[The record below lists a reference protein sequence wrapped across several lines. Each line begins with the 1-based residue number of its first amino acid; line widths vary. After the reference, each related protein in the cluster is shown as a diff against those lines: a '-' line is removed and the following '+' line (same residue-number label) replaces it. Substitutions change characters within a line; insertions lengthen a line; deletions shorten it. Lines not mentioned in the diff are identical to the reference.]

1 MLNNQHSV
9 SIIVNGEMVDIYS
22 QEKLNL
28 RINNVVFDPVSIST
42 RTGEYS
48 FSFELPATTK
58 NNRIFNYANN
68 SAKLN
73 KFNTKYECE
82 VIADGITIFN
92 GVLRLTDTQ
101 TNNYKCNLVN
111 IKVYN
116 VNDIFGDM
124 VMSDLDWQVDFNG
137 TSTINGVNGWYE
149 SGYYFP
155 LVCYGAFQKDPKA
168 TYNGEINEYSDLT
181 TIDYYNK
188 WYWESF
194 HPSLN
199 LLEVVKRLFRQRG
212 YNVSGDIFNDKAM
225 KMIYMSEFIDSSQ
238 DPFYN
243 INKSEIGDLHIAGSY
258 SNVGMTNGRTMNNSS
273 SSTFGGRQFTNAVIG
288 SYQDLTFPKELVYDD
303 TYQWDRICW
312 YDVFA
317 TNTGS
322 ERHNFTVPPT
332 NNYIYRQN
340 APTSTSGFIYIPADG
355 LYTIELTVDNVSI
368 ADEQSTDITY
378 MKKEYR
384 YEDRESKI
392 VEVEVPLEKNFNSMP
407 VEIHLLRNS
416 NETEL
421 INTVDENYLQYPHE
435 MDYTKYKEIQIA
447 TGGTSSS
454 GHSSGGG
461 YGGGGGT
468 FGNGRR
474 TGTGQSGRR
483 PESSSSTT
491 TTSNGNFGG
500 NRSAAVIPD
509 ELYYTPKGS
518 TIAYDPY
525 ANPNFICGFSTLN
538 ESCAV
543 IKNGVSWNSTI
554 SDFNQ
559 SHYRNNGYI
568 KRTKQGTETQSDYNK
583 NTLNC
588 PNTDY
593 FSTTGTYTRSGK
605 VTCVVELKK
614 NDILYLE
621 LITRF
626 YYDIKRTYHNVHGH
640 GTSSSTSDGT
650 YRVSFNY
657 DIKVTPYTNKTDQYI
672 NAQNMP
678 YLPSEEVKK
687 NGWGTK
693 LRLGNFLNNKEKAAD
708 FVNNFIKSFNL
719 EYIQNGTNIILNKA
733 KKVIIPL
740 NYVDLDD
747 RVNTDNI
754 TFQRID
760 YPNTMQVKWSIDY
773 DEAGAYRSI
782 DTVEHQGASNWKD
795 YVDIGSDKIVMD
807 TTNENVDSSIESK
820 FAYTWYE
827 DFTYKDFDRQTFEE
841 NGHIVNMRLPL
852 IAKDE
857 NFIVQN
863 DDAMKHDGLSLK
875 QRLWFRDQETQET
888 FRMWNGD
895 EVVIT
900 IPSETYWDYVLNY
913 KQEIGSMVDKYFNII
928 PMVDSNYAIV
938 DTYLTPFEYN
948 MLKNGAM
955 VRIDNDLYIVSEIQG
970 YDCTGNNLTNL
981 KLIKVI

>member
-1 MLNNQHSV
+1 MLNNQHSI

-28 RINNVVFDPVSIST
+28 RINNVIFQPTSIST

-116 VNDIFGDM
+116 VEDIFGDM

-137 TSTINGVNGWYE
+137 TSTINGVNGWYD

-181 TIDYYNK
+181 TIDYYNN

-194 HPSLN
+194 HPSLS

-225 KMIYMSEFIDSSQ
+225 KMIYMSEYIDSSQ

-243 INKSEIGDLHIAGSY
+243 LNKSEIGDLHIAGSY
-258 SNVGMTNGRTMNNSS
+258 SNAGMLNGSTVENSS
-273 SSTFGGRQFTNAVIG
+273 STSSTGRRQFPRAVIG

-312 YDVFA
+312 FDIFG
-317 TNTGS
+317 TNTDS

-332 NNYIYRQN
+332 NSYIYRQN

-368 ADEQSTDITY
+368 ADEQSDNIWY
-378 MKKEYR
+378 KKKEWNSQNN
-384 YEDRESKI
+384 EI
-392 VEVEVPLEKNFNSMP
+392 VETEVPLEKNFNSMP

-421 INTVDENYLQYPHE
+421 IGAADSNYIMYPHE
-435 MDYTKYKEIQIA
+435 MDYTKYKKIQIN
-447 TGGTSSS
+447 TGGRT
-454 GHSSGGG
+454 SSGG
-461 YGGGGGT
+461 
-468 FGNGRR
+468 R
-474 TGTGQSGRR
+474 
-483 PESSSSTT
+483 
-491 TTSNGNFGG
+491 FGG
-500 NRSAAVIPD
+500 SRKTAVIPD

-543 IKNGVSWNSTI
+543 IKNGVSWNASV

-559 SHYRNNGYI
+559 SHYRNNGYVR
-568 KRTKQGTETQSDYNK
+568 RTKQGTETQSDYNK

-593 FSTTGTYTRSGK
+593 FSTTGTYTRNGK

-621 LITRF
+621 LVTRY
-626 YYDIKRTYHNVHGH
+626 YYDIRRRITNNTGYSETTN
-640 GTSSSTSDGT
+640 DGT
-650 YRVSFNY
+650 YRVRFNY

-678 YLPSEEVKK
+678 YLPSEEVRN

-693 LRLGNFLNNKEKAAD
+693 LQLGNFLNNKERAAD
-708 FVNNFIKSFNL
+708 FINNFIKSFNL

-782 DTVEHQGASNWKD
+782 DTAQHQGASNWKD

-807 TTNENVDSSIESK
+807 TTNENVDSSVESK

-827 DFTYKDFDRQTFEE
+827 DFTYKDFNRQTFEE

-857 NFIVQN
+857 NFIIQN

-875 QRLWFRDQETQET
+875 QRLWFRDQTTQET
-888 FRMWNGD
+888 FRMWNND

-928 PMVDSNYAIV
+928 PMVDSNFAIV
-938 DTYLTPFEYN
+938 EVYLTPFEYN

-970 YDCTGNNLTNL
+970 YDCTGNNLTSL

>member
-1 MLNNQHSV
+1 MLNKQHSV

-28 RINNVVFDPVSIST
+28 RINNVVFQPTSIST
-42 RTGEYS
+42 KTGEYS
-48 FSFELPATTK
+48 FSFELPATAK

-68 SAKLN
+68 SAKLG

-82 VIADGITIFN
+82 VIADGIAIFN

-101 TNNYKCNLVN
+101 TKNYKCNLVN

-116 VNDIFGDM
+116 VEDIFGDM
-124 VMSDLDWQVDFNG
+124 MMSDLDWKVDFNG
-137 TSTINGVNGWYE
+137 TSTINGVNQWYK

-181 TIDYYNK
+181 TIDYYNN

-194 HPSLN
+194 HPSLS

-212 YNVSGDIFNDKAM
+212 YDVSGDIFNDRAM

-243 INKSEIGDLHIAGSY
+243 LNNERIGDLHIAGSY
-258 SNVGMTNGRTMNNSS
+258 SNAGMLNGNTAENNPTVSPS
-273 SSTFGGRQFTNAVIG
+273 GRVARQWPRAVIG

-312 YDVFA
+312 FDILG
-317 TNTGS
+317 TNTGNDT
-322 ERHNFTVPPT
+322 HNFTVPPT
-332 NNYIYRQN
+332 NTYIYRQN
-340 APTSTSGFIYIPADG
+340 APTSTSGFIYIPATG
-355 LYTIELTVDNVSI
+355 LYTIELTIDNLSI
-368 ADEQSTDITY
+368 EDEQSNNIWY
-378 MKKEYR
+378 KKKER
-384 YEDRESKI
+384 KYEDGETKI
-392 VEVEVPLEKNFNSMP
+392 VETEVPLEKNFDSMP

-421 INTVDENYLQYPHE
+421 IGTADSNYIMYPHE
-435 MDYTKYKEIQIA
+435 MDYTKYKAIQKA
-447 TGGTSSS
+447 TGGTTS
-454 GHSSGGG
+454 GRHQATEGDHSNL
-461 YGGGGGT
+461 T
-468 FGNGRR
+468 PA
-474 TGTGQSGRR
+474 GQSGRR
-483 PESSSSTT
+483 PESSSS
-491 TTSNGNFGG
+491 SSSGISSGGGYGG

-509 ELYYTPKGS
+509 ELYYTRKGN

-525 ANPNFICGFSTLN
+525 ASKNFICGFTTLN

-543 IKNGVSWNSTI
+543 IKNGVSWNASV

-568 KRTKQGTETQSDYNK
+568 RRTKQGNEEQSDYNK

-593 FSTTGTYTRSGK
+593 FSTTGTYTRNGK

-621 LITRF
+621 LVTRY
-626 YYDIKRTYHNVHGH
+626 YYDVRRRVVHNNGH
-640 GTSSSTSDGT
+640 TDAVDDGT
-650 YRVSFNY
+650 YRVRFNY
-657 DIKVTPYTNKTDQYI
+657 DIKLTPYTNKTDQYI

-687 NGWGTK
+687 NGWGVQ
-693 LRLGNFLNNKEKAAD
+693 LQLGNFLNTKEKAAD

-719 EYIQNGTNIILNKA
+719 EYIQDGKNIILNKA
-733 KKVIIPL
+733 KKVIVPL

-747 RVNTDNI
+747 RVNTDNMV
-754 TFQRID
+754 FQRID
-760 YPNTMQVKWSIDY
+760 YPNTMQVKWSIDEE
-773 DEAGAYRSI
+773 EAGAYRSI
-782 DTVEHQGASNWKD
+782 DTVEHQGASNWKEYID
-795 YVDIGSDKIVMD
+795 RGSDKVVMD

-820 FAYTWYE
+820 FSYCWYE
-827 DFTYKDFDRQTFEE
+827 DFIYKDFDRQTFQET
-841 NGHIVNMRLPL
+841 GGIVNFRIPL
-852 IAKDE
+852 ISKDE
-857 NFIVQN
+857 YFIVQN

-875 QRLWFRDQETQET
+875 QRLWFRDQISQET
-888 FRMWNGD
+888 FRLWNNEEVIVTVPSDTFD
-895 EVVIT
+895 EYSI
-900 IPSETYWDYVLNY
+900 NY
-913 KQEIGSMVDKYFNII
+913 KQQVGSLLDKYFNVI
-928 PMVDSNYAIV
+928 PATDSNFCLV
-938 DTYLTPFEYN
+938 DVYLTPFEYN

-970 YDCTGNNLTNL
+970 YDCTGNNLTSL
-981 KLIKVI
+981 KLIKVT